1 MADQSDMEAL
11 LEKDWVGP
19 VLLAGEFADA
29 VIEALRADNLNT
41 ELQLF
46 SRVSY
51 VRVLGEG
58 PLKLRRDSLEDML
71 GRSMRFPGEV
81 EVNLSSF
88 AGRIKVGSDE
98 IEWYYE
104 T

>member
-1 MADQSDMEAL
+1 MTDEINMEAL
-11 LEKDWVGP
+11 LEKNWVGP
-19 VLLAGEFADA
+19 VMLAGEFAEA
-29 VIEALRADNLNT
+29 VIEALQADNPNT

-46 SRVSY
+46 PRISY

-58 PLKLRRDSLEDML
+58 RLKLSKDSLEEML

-88 AGRIKVGSDE
+88 AGRIKVGSE
-98 IEWYYE
+98 QMEWYYE
-104 T
+104 A